1 MGAIPLAD
9 AIARA
14 REALTA
20 GQVAEAKGI
29 VEAVRAA
36 APEAVA
42 TYRLWG
48 RLLLEEDVVAAEGVL
63 ARAVAVDPEDSEAW
77 ALLAEARQR
86 GGDGEAARALLQVAW
101 ECAPWDRALVAQL
114 AEWSGEHDDGG
125 QLFPSRAALASWYVA
140 QGWWTRAAEEC
151 RAVLEEAPARWD
163 LRQRY
168 CVALW
173 WLGVREEAA
182 AEAER
187 VFAERPDMLGAVIVA
202 ALAARERGDEASARR
217 YRELLWALDPLGEAI
232 ERLVPRERWEERSWL
247 RMAEPVLVE
256 ERWAAVSGGTELLWE
271 LPTDEELAAARPA
284 VGSEEAG
291 LEFAELLE
299 VEEALS
305 RAVGEVEEVEGVAGE
320 VEPVWTLPS
329 EEEVEAARPSEEL
342 ERGWTTVLAELQA
355 SGLEPLAWEGIEET
369 VEGASTERAVSVGEG
384 EAGEKGVALP
394 GPETAEAPLLGA
406 GVGVEAVGFG
416 RAAQEEEREEATA
429 EATVGESVSR
439 VEAVAEG
446 AIPGQGAPR
455 EATSS
460 VVEEFG
466 RLVGAGAE
474 EEAVRLAQRII
485 QRGGGEE
492 LVPYLEEL
500 VHRGKRGARQAAMT
514 LGAYYRRRGETGQ
527 AARYYELALR
537 LRSE

>member
-14 REALTA
+14 REVLGA
-20 GQVAEAKGI
+20 GQLAEAKRV
-29 VEAVRAA
+29 VEAVRAV

-48 RLLLEEDVVAAEGVL
+48 RLLLEEDAAAAEGVL

-77 ALLAEARQR
+77 ALLAEARRRR
-86 GGDGEAARALLQVAW
+86 GDSEAARALLQVAW

-114 AEWSGEHDDGG
+114 AEWSGEQEDGG

-151 RAVLEEAPARWD
+151 RAVLEEAAERWD

-173 WLGVREEAA
+173 WLGAREEAA

-187 VFAERPDMLGAVIVA
+187 VLAERPDMLGAVIVA
-202 ALAARERGDEASARR
+202 ALAARDRGDEASAERH
-217 YRELLWALDPLGEAI
+217 RELVWALDPLGETI
-232 ERLVPRERWEERSWL
+232 DRVVPRERWKERSWL
-247 RMAEPVLVE
+247 RLAEPLVVE
-256 ERWAAVSGGTELLWE
+256 ERWGAAAAGAELLWE

-284 VGSEEAG
+284 VGIDEAG
-291 LEFAELLE
+291 LEFAELVE
-299 VEEALS
+299 VEEALAS
-305 RAVGEVEEVEGVAGE
+305 AAGEVEEEAAAE
-320 VEPVWTLPS
+320 AEPGWTLPS
-329 EEEVEAARPSEEL
+329 EEEVEAARPSEAF
-342 ERGWTTVLAELQA
+342 ERGWTTILAELQA
-355 SGLEPLAWEGIEET
+355 SGLEPLALEEIEAR
-369 VEGASTERAVSVGEG
+369 VEGPGMEGAVTVGEG
-384 EAGEKGVALP
+384 ESGEKGVAPP
-394 GPETAEAPLLGA
+394 GPEETEAPLVGA
-406 GVGVEAVGFG
+406 GAGVEAVEFG
-416 RAAQEEEREEATA
+416 RAAQEGERAEKAA
-429 EATVGESVSR
+429 EATV
-439 VEAVAEG
+439 VAEG
-446 AIPGQGAPR
+446 AKPAEGVRQEAPR
-455 EATSS
+455 A
-460 VVEEFG
+460 VVEEFQ

-500 VHRGKRGARQAAMT
+500 ANRGKRGARQAAMT